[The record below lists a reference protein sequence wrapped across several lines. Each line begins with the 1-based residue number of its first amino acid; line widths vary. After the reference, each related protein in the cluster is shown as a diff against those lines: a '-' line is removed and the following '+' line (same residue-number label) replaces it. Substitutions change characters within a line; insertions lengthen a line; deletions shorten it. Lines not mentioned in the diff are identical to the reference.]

1 MDSRQPLDARA
12 AVLMLILCLVWSLQQ
27 VLLKA
32 TADAIAPTLQIALRS
47 GAGAV
52 LVWLF
57 MRWRG
62 MRVQWR
68 DGSWRA
74 GLLVGV
80 LFAVEYLLVGESL
93 NHTSAAHVVVFL
105 YSAPAFAAL
114 GLHFKLPSERLA
126 PLQWLGIALAF
137 AGIALSFLGG
147 SKAGGGPV
155 AATLAGDLMA
165 LGAGAAWGATTVVIR
180 STRLAALPAAQTLL
194 YQLVAAFVL
203 LMLAALLLGQT
214 RFEPT
219 PQAWAALAF
228 QAVVVSFAS
237 FLVWFWLLTRYLATR
252 LGVFSFMTPIFGV
265 LLGAWLLHE
274 PIEAHFLAGAL
285 MVLAGVL
292 LVSGYGWLRS
302 LRRPT

>member
-114 GLHFKLPSERLA
+114 GLHFKLPSERLV

-137 AGIALSFLGG
+137 AGIALSFLGAQG
-147 SKAGGGPV
+147 RRRPGGRDAGG
-155 AATLAGDLMA
+155 
-165 LGAGAAWGATTVVIR
+165 
-180 STRLAALPAAQTLL
+180 
-194 YQLVAAFVL
+194 
-203 LMLAALLLGQT
+203 
-214 RFEPT
+214 
-219 PQAWAALAF
+219 
-228 QAVVVSFAS
+228 
-237 FLVWFWLLTRYLATR
+237 
-252 LGVFSFMTPIFGV
+252 
-265 LLGAWLLHE
+265 
-274 PIEAHFLAGAL
+274 
-285 MVLAGVL
+285 
-292 LVSGYGWLRS
+292 
-302 LRRPT
+302 

>member
-1 MDSRQPLDARA
+1 MDPRQPLDARA
-12 AVLMLILCLVWSLQQ
+12 AALMLMLCLIWSLQQ
-27 VLLKA
+27 ILLKA

-62 MRVQWR
+62 MRVHWG
-68 DGSWRA
+68 DGNWRA
-74 GLLVGV
+74 GMLVGL
-80 LFAVEYLLVGESL
+80 LFAFEYLLVGESL

-126 PLQWLGIALAF
+126 PLQWMGIALAF
-137 AGIALSFLGG
+137 AGIGRSFLGG
-147 SKAGGGPV
+147 PQPARGTA

-194 YQLVAAFVL
+194 YQLVAAFVVL
-203 LMLAALLLGQT
+203 TLAALLLGQT

-237 FLVWFWLLTRYLATR
+237 FLVWFWLLTRYLASR

-265 LLGAWLLHE
+265 VFGAWLLSE
-274 PIEAHFLAGAL
+274 PIEPNFLAGAL

-292 LVSGYGWLRS
+292 LVSGYGWLKS
-302 LRRPT
+302 LRR